1 MASVVVS
8 ASTGVMNSLLSKLS
22 MLLSDQYKQLKG
34 VRKDIEF
41 LSRELIDMN
50 AALEKLADMEKLDGQ
65 TKVWRNKVREMA
77 YDIEDCIDIFMHHHG
92 EGDEKD
98 GLFHKTARKIR
109 KLRVRYQISG
119 MIQDL
124 KARVEEHS
132 QSQDRYKID
141 ESISKDTVVE
151 VDPRL
156 PALFEDAKRLVG
168 IDGPREE
175 ITKWLMEGSDTD
187 SGQLVKVVSIVGF
200 GGLGKTTLSNQV
212 YRKIK
217 DKFECNAFVSV
228 SRSPDMPTILKDIL
242 SGVGYNMQMV
252 NDVHKLIL
260 TLRGKLANKR
270 YLIVID
276 DLWSIKAW
284 DTIKC
289 AFVQNNEGS
298 RVITTTRI
306 QGIATACCF
315 PCQDNVYLI
324 QPLNEL
330 HSRSL
335 FFKRIFGTED
345 GCPHQFKEISE
356 VILKK
361 CKGVPLAITS
371 IASLLANKSM
381 DVETWEKIHNS
392 LGSELDTNPTLEWMR
407 HVLRLSYNDL
417 SHELKTCFL
426 YLGVYPEDRLI
437 HKYDLVHIWIAE
449 GFISEKRGLDLEDVA
464 ENYFNELINRSMV
477 LPSFNKS
484 GVARSFR
491 VHDLMLDL
499 IVSKCSE
506 ENFITINDGKYNI
519 NGACQVRRISH
530 QFNTRDMALPVK
542 NMESSHIRS
551 YNSFLA
557 SACVTPLSKF
567 QLLRVLNVDHISSAT
582 PESSCLSLSA
592 INHLFLLKYVKI
604 RGFCLELPKKFGK
617 LKHLM
622 TIDIAG
628 AEFYNGNQS
637 SDFTSLTSLRNLNL
651 AGSIVLR
658 NGLSH
663 LCNLRAMFHFD
674 IWTNS
679 VECIRDLGE
688 LTNLRELGVVYADIP
703 ADKEEILAASL
714 VKLVSSNLRKLHCVH
729 KRRRI
734 ASPTPFWNNCF
745 MRPRHL
751 QFLFLE
757 RLPTV
762 PKWMAHANKLAH
774 VDCLQVED
782 LRDHDIQVLGQL
794 PCLVYLRLI
803 AMTTPERNII
813 INPNTFPSLKYFN
826 FSSELFCLTFEPAA
840 MPRLQ
845 SMWIRFYS
853 YGRSALQLE
862 EGSPVAGIEHL
873 ASLEEIIMHI
883 SAKCC
888 SEMESATREA
898 IHRHPKSHTMQINVS
913 VVEVD

>member
-1 MASVVVS
+1 MAGIAVT

-50 AALEKLADMEKLDGQ
+50 AALEKLADTEKLDGQ

-77 YDIEDCIDIFMHHHG
+77 YDIEDCIDVFMHHHG

-98 GLFHKTARKIR
+98 GLFHKTGRKIR
-109 KLRVRYQISG
+109 KLRARYQISG

-132 QSQDRYKID
+132 QSRDRYKID

-175 ITKWLMEGSDTD
+175 ITKWLMEESDSD

-200 GGLGKTTLSNQV
+200 GGLSKTTLANQV

-217 DKFECNAFVSV
+217 GEFECNAFVSV
-228 SRSPDMPTILKDIL
+228 SRSPDLPTILKDIL
-242 SGVGYNMQMV
+242 SGVGYASMEMV
-252 NDVHKLIL
+252 DDVQKLIL
-260 TLRGKLANKR
+260 TLRGQLANKR

-289 AFVQNNEGS
+289 AFVQNNNGS

-306 QGIATACCF
+306 QDIATACCF
-315 PCQDNVYLI
+315 PCHGHVYLI

-335 FFKRIFGTED
+335 SFKRVFGTED
-345 GCPHQFKEISE
+345 GCPHQFKKISA
-356 VILKK
+356 VILRK

-371 IASLLANKSM
+371 IASLLANQSM
-381 DVETWEKIHNS
+381 HVKIHNS

-426 YLGVYPEDRLI
+426 YLGAYPEDHLI
-437 HKYDLVHIWIAE
+437 HKYDLVHKWIAE

-477 LPSFNKS
+477 LPSFDKS

-491 VHDLMLDL
+491 VHDLMLNL
-499 IVSKCSE
+499 IESKCSE
-506 ENFITINDGKYNI
+506 ENFITINDRQYI
-519 NGACQVRRISH
+519 RNGAFQVRRISH
-530 QFNTRDMALPVK
+530 QFNTRDMAPAVK
-542 NMESSHIRS
+542 KMDPSHIRS

-557 SACVTPLSKF
+557 SACMPPLSKF
-567 QLLRVLNVDHISSAT
+567 QLLRVLNMDHTSSAT

-592 INHLFLLKYVKI
+592 INHLFLLRYVKI
-604 RGFCLELPKKFGK
+604 RGLRLELPNKFGK
-617 LKHLM
+617 LKHLI
-622 TIDIAG
+622 TIDMAQ
-628 AEFYNGNQS
+628 AKFHHGNPS

-651 AGSIVLR
+651 TSCIVLR
-658 NGLSH
+658 NGLSQ
-663 LCNLRAMFHFD
+663 LCNLRALYHFN

-679 VECIRDLGE
+679 VECIRDLRA
-688 LTNLRELGVVYADIP
+688 LTNLRELGVVYAQRP

-714 VKLVSSNLRKLHCVH
+714 DKLASSNLRRLHCLDL
-729 KRRRI
+729 RRPS
-734 ASPTPFWNNCF
+734 ASPTPFWRNCLT
-745 MRPRHL
+745 RPRHL
-751 QFLFLE
+751 QFLYLD
-757 RLPTV
+757 RLTTMPS
-762 PKWMAHANKLAH
+762 WIAHANKLAH
-774 VDCLQVED
+774 VDYLQVQD
-782 LRDHDIQVLGQL
+782 LRSHDVQALGQL
-794 PCLVYLRLI
+794 PCLAFLRLV
-803 AMTTPERNII
+803 ALKTPEKNII

-826 FSSELFCLTFEPAA
+826 FSSELSCLTFEPAA

-845 SMWIRFYS
+845 RMDMRFDIF
-853 YGRSALQLE
+853 GRSALELQ
-862 EGSPVAGIEHL
+862 EGSPVGGIEHL
-873 ASLEEIIMHI
+873 ASLEEIILRI
-883 SAKCC
+883 QAKCC
-888 SEMESATREA
+888 SKLESATREA
-898 IHRHPKSHTMQINVS
+898 VYTL
-913 VVEVD
+913 